1 MKGMQAPINSLEGTG
16 LFLKCV
22 AEVLEAIALSTMQQ
36 ATVTQ
41 SGDIYLIIVAITLLD
56 ILEQEVDLIAV
67 DI

>member
-1 MKGMQAPINSLEGTG
+1 
-16 LFLKCV
+16 V

-56 ILEQEVDLIAV
+56 ILEQEVDLIAA